1 MAQGVRLYF
10 AKETVTYTEGA
21 EAKGVGYSDGLVTV
35 SVG

>member
-10 AKETVTYTEGA
+10 TKESVTYTEGA
-21 EAKGVGYSDGLVTV
+21 EAKVGYSDGLVTM